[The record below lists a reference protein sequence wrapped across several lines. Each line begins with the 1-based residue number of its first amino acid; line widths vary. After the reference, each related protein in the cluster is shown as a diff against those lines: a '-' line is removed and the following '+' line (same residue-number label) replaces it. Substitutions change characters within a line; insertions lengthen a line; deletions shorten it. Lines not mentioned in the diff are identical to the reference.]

1 MPRRVVGGLIQ
12 AAAPITDP
20 AAPIDKVRQAAIDA
34 HIPLIEEAGRRG
46 VQILGLEEIF
56 NGPYFCPSQDA
67 HWYDIAE
74 SVPGPTTELMGQYA
88 RKYQMAMV
96 VPVYEREQAGV
107 YYNTAAVYD
116 SDGTYL
122 GKYRKNHIPHTSG
135 FWEKYFFKPGNLG
148 YPVFKTRFATIGVY
162 ICYDRHFPEGARLLG
177 LHGAEIVFNPSATV
191 AGLSQYSVEARTA
204 GARGRQ
210 RLLHGLQQ
218 PRRHGVALEHRTVLW
233 LVLLCRSAR
242 QLPRDGIRRQG
253 RTGRGRDGSRHDRG
267 SASRLAVLPRSPPRQ
282 LRTPRGAASM
292 TLLIK
297 NGTIVT
303 ATDQY
308 KGDVFV
314 DGEKITT
321 IGTSLT
327 MSADRTIDASGKYLF
342 PGGIDVHT
350 HLDMPF
356 GGTTSADDFESG
368 TIAAA
373 HGGTT
378 TVVDFAIQYHGQTL
392 HHAWETWMKKAEGK
406 AAIDYGFHM
415 IVTELTDQVEQ
426 EMDALVGQGV
436 TSFKLFMAYPGVFM
450 LDDASIFRAL
460 LRTGKNGGT
469 ICMHAE
475 NGGVI
480 DVLVKKALAEGK
492 TAPKYHALTRPARAE
507 AEATHRAIAMA
518 EIADVP
524 IYIVHLSAAEALEMV
539 TEARDRGLPAFAE
552 TCPQYLFLSY
562 DNYEEPGFE
571 GAKYVMSPPLRP
583 KETQDRLWRGLAFN
597 DLQAI
602 STDHCP
608 FCMKEQKTM
617 GERDFSKIPNGA
629 PGIETRMS
637 LVYDGGVKTGR
648 ISLNRFV
655 ELTSTSPA
663 KIFGLF
669 PRKGT
674 IAPGSDADIVIF
686 DPEKKQ
692 RLSAKTLH
700 MNVDYNPYE
709 GREVTGVTETVIS
722 RGRVII
728 DKGSFTGSAGAGS
741 FLRRST
747 RT

>member
-1 MPRRVVGGLIQ
+1 M
-12 AAAPITDP
+12 
-20 AAPIDKVRQAAIDA
+20 
-34 HIPLIEEAGRRG
+34 
-46 VQILGLEEIF
+46 
-56 NGPYFCPSQDA
+56 S
-67 HWYDIAE
+67 
-74 SVPGPTTELMGQYA
+74 
-88 RKYQMAMV
+88 
-96 VPVYEREQAGV
+96 
-107 YYNTAAVYD
+107 
-116 SDGTYL
+116 
-122 GKYRKNHIPHTSG
+122 
-135 FWEKYFFKPGNLG
+135 
-148 YPVFKTRFATIGVY
+148 
-162 ICYDRHFPEGARLLG
+162 
-177 LHGAEIVFNPSATV
+177 
-191 AGLSQYSVEARTA
+191 
-204 GARGRQ
+204 
-210 RLLHGLQQ
+210 
-218 PRRHGVALEHRTVLW
+218 
-233 LVLLCRSAR
+233 
-242 QLPRDGIRRQG
+242 
-253 RTGRGRDGSRHDRG
+253 
-267 SASRLAVLPRSPPRQ
+267 
-282 LRTPRGAASM
+282 
-292 TLLIK
+292 LLIR
-297 NGTIVT
+297 NGTVVT
-303 ATDQY
+303 ATDMY
-308 KGDVFV
+308 RGDVYIE
-314 DGEKITT
+314 GERITT
-321 IGTSLT
+321 IGSALT
-327 MSADRTIDASGKYLF
+327 MPADRVIDATDKYVL

-378 TVVDFAIQYHGQTL
+378 TIVDFAIQYRGQTL
-392 HHAWETWMKKAEGK
+392 HHAMDTWMAKAQGK

-415 IVTELTDQVEQ
+415 IITELTDQVEL
-426 EMDALVGQGV
+426 EMDALVRQGI

-460 LRTGKNGGT
+460 LRSGKNGGT

-480 DVLVKKALAEGK
+480 DVLVKQALAEGK
-492 TAPKYHALTRPARAE
+492 TAPKYHALTRPVRAE
-507 AEATHRAIAMA
+507 AEATHRAIALA

-524 IYIVHLSAAEALEMV
+524 IYIVHLSSAEALEMV

-571 GAKYVMSPPLRP
+571 GAKYVMSPPLRAQA
-583 KETQDRLWRGLAFN
+583 TQDRLWRGLAFN

-608 FCMKEQKTM
+608 FCMKEQKVL
-617 GERDFSKIPNGA
+617 GHDDFSKIPNGA

-637 LVYDGGVKTGR
+637 LVYDGGVRTGR

-686 DPEKKQ
+686 DPAKTM
-692 RLSAKTLH
+692 RLGVETLH
-700 MNVDYNPYE
+700 MKVDYNPYE

-728 DKGSFTGSAGAGS
+728 DDGRFVGRAGDGT
-741 FLRRST
+741 FLKRNARS
-747 RT
+747 